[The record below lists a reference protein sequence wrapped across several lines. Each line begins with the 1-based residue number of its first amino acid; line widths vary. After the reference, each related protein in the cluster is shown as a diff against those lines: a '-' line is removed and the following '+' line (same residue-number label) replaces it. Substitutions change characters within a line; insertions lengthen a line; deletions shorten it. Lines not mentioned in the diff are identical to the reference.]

1 MTRVLLLGATGRLG
15 GAIATAFA
23 RHWPPGPAAHGAA
36 TLLAP
41 SREMLALDAAS
52 PASSVARWF
61 AEWAPDVVLNCI
73 AISDVDRCEREP
85 VLAQRV
91 NAALPAALAR
101 ASARAGTRLIH
112 FSSDFVFDGALRRP
126 YREDDAAHPLSVY
139 GETKLEGEHA
149 IADAACRHW
158 VFRVSWLYGA
168 PSRNL
173 AADLLD
179 PANAGRTF
187 RLASDRWGV
196 PNPVQLLA
204 DEVAACIVRD
214 RTGASNGDPP
224 PSGLYHLSCRG
235 ATTWHAF
242 GLAFVRE
249 AVRAGRLA
257 AGRAPRIEEIEEATL
272 ARPARRPP
280 WSALDPGRYERCFG
294 RTMPDWEAAIACSLC

>member
-1 MTRVLLLGATGRLG
+1 MLLLGARGRLG
-15 GAIATAFA
+15 GAIANAIA
-23 RHWPPGPAAHGAA
+23 RPSRPTSAARRVV

-41 SREMLALDAAS
+41 SRATLALDPAS
-52 PASSVARWF
+52 PDSSVGRWF
-61 AEWAPDVVLNCI
+61 GEWAPDVVVNCI
-73 AISDVDRCEREP
+73 AVSDVDRCEREP
-85 VLAQRV
+85 ALAQRV

-101 ASARAGTRLIH
+101 AAARAGARLVH

-126 YREDDAAHPLSVY
+126 YREDDAARPLSVY
-139 GETKLEGEHA
+139 GETKLEGERA

-158 VFRVSWLYGA
+158 TFRVSWLYGA
-168 PSRNL
+168 PTRNL

-179 PANAGRTF
+179 PANAGRPF
-187 RLASDRWGV
+187 RLATDRWGV

-214 RTGASNGDPP
+214 RVGASNGDPP
-224 PSGLYHLSCRG
+224 PSGLYHLSCHG
-235 ATTWHAF
+235 ATTWYAF

-294 RTMPDWEAAIACSLC
+294 RTMPDWEAAIACSLA